1 MEQQPFINDTAKTT
15 DITNKKSITKNVR
28 DEIFDSIVNSGI
40 ECYAALRTD
49 ILMPTIHLFR
59 GQVGKIERVIL
70 EAENQHCYLVIFL
83 DYNKNRDEFYR
94 CLVEKENLLPLFCFD
109 PDIYNEYKNT
119 EETPSINQIR
129 DNWEVLKFD
138 VTPKLQLLLHKR
150 VSTRFR
156 IGQLVTIEVDF
167 EQKTD
172 AEPPFVI
179 QAGQTGIIS
188 ASISDDV
195 VEVTFW
201 SMPFGLLAVI
211 REGFLSSSL
220 PSTSASSLEANFDPL
235 SYATSSWKRKIF
247 IDKNFLF
254 PLYVENLDIE
264 DL

>member
-1 MEQQPFINDTAKTT
+1 MEQQPFITDTAKTT

-40 ECYAALRTD
+40 ECYVALRTD
-49 ILMPTIHLFR
+49 ILNKPRIHLFR
-59 GQVGKIERVIL
+59 GQVGTIERVLL
-70 EAENQHCYLVIFL
+70 EDENQHCYLVIFI
-83 DYNKNRDEFYR
+83 DYKKDHDEFYR
-94 CLVEKENLLPLFCFD
+94 CLVKKENLLPLFCFD
-109 PDIYNEYKNT
+109 PDIYKEYKKT
-119 EETPSINQIR
+119 EQTQSINEIR
-129 DNWEVLKFD
+129 DNWELFQFD
-138 VTPKLQLLLHKR
+138 VTPKLQFVLHKK
-150 VSTRFR
+150 VSTRFK

-188 ASISDDV
+188 ASINDDV

-220 PSTSASSLEANFDPL
+220 PSSPEANLAPL
-235 SYATSSWKRKIF
+235 SYATSSWERKIF

-254 PLYVENLDIE
+254 PLYVENLDVE
-264 DL
+264 DLR